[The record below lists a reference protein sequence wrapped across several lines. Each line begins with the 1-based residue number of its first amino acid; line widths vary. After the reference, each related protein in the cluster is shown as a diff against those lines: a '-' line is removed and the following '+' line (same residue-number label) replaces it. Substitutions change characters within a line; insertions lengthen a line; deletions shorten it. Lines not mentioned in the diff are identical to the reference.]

1 MRAAWGCQEVG
12 PPRDI
17 RCGGDAPCAQSTVV
31 KMQNQDLTPM
41 SLHALGFP
49 CGFQGRVLSL
59 RCAPLQD
66 SASPTL
72 TPHLFVSPKERRNRT
87 AVVYDTGS
95 FIPLYLAPW

>member
-1 MRAAWGCQEVG
+1 VDSLEPRQDFGCAAGV
-12 PPRDI
+12 
-17 RCGGDAPCAQSTVV
+17 PCAQSTVV
-31 KMQNQDLTPM
+31 KMQNRALIPM

-49 CGFQGRVLSL
+49 WGLQGRVLSL

-66 SASPTL
+66 SASLTL
-72 TPHLFVSPKERRNRT
+72 TPHLFVPLKERRNRT